1 MTPAEMLLSL
11 IRGPKVYAYIR
22 RHNTVFPSNSLEYVS
37 ETMLTVMNG
46 CYTVCSV
53 VSPFL
58 LLIAY
63 NRSLLNGTNFMM
75 LAKFTVTYYVIA
87 ISMRTIGR
95 IFNPEYRRFA
105 DTLFKAH
112 LHGQNASS
120 LLLGYDYELFAAPID
135 FRARKESRKYF
146 ETPRRFT
153 TTGNILYTALR
164 DRLSYNIAYSFA
176 RVLVYPGSAALL
188 NKLIQSFLIEN
199 RRKLVVEKGA
209 MRGVLMTREGNRV
222 DSMFVDRREQGE
234 NGDILVVT
242 CEGNAGFYETG
253 IMPTPLTLNYSVLG
267 WNQPGFGESSGMP
280 TPKQT
285 VASID
290 AVIQY
295 AIHKLGFEEEQIVI
309 YAWSIGGFPATWAAA
324 NYPNIKALIL
334 DATFDDLLPLAEA
347 KMPRSWAPLVEFIV
361 RTYFDMPIAM
371 QLTAYNGPLVLIRR
385 TQDEMIITTEGTS
398 EERLAT
404 NRANNLLKSILRAR
418 HPNLINDDDAE
429 LAVDVWLAATPLERI
444 SLTKDCPKTL
454 AMDNIENLTKQNRNI
469 LIHCLCSKYLVDFDS
484 SHNTPLDL
492 SLFTVPS
499 SF

>member
-1 MTPAEMLLSL
+1 
-11 IRGPKVYAYIR
+11 
-22 RHNTVFPSNSLEYVS
+22 
-37 ETMLTVMNG
+37 
-46 CYTVCSV
+46 
-53 VSPFL
+53 
-58 LLIAY
+58 
-63 NRSLLNGTNFMM
+63 
-75 LAKFTVTYYVIA
+75 
-87 ISMRTIGR
+87 
-95 IFNPEYRRFA
+95 
-105 DTLFKAH
+105 
-112 LHGQNASS
+112 
-120 LLLGYDYELFAAPID
+120 
-135 FRARKESRKYF
+135 
-146 ETPRRFT
+146 
-153 TTGNILYTALR
+153 
-164 DRLSYNIAYSFA
+164 
-176 RVLVYPGSAALL
+176 
-188 NKLIQSFLIEN
+188 
-199 RRKLVVEKGA
+199 
-209 MRGVLMTREGNRV
+209 
-222 DSMFVDRREQGE
+222 
-234 NGDILVVT
+234 
-242 CEGNAGFYETG
+242 
-253 IMPTPLTLNYSVLG
+253 
-267 WNQPGFGESSGMP
+267 
-280 TPKQT
+280 T

-324 NYPNIKALIL
+324 NYPNIK
-334 DATFDDLLPLAEA
+334 
-347 KMPRSWAPLVEFIV
+347 
-361 RTYFDMPIAM
+361 
-371 QLTAYNGPLVLIRR
+371 LTAYNGPLVLIRR

>member
-22 RHNTVFPSNSLEYVS
+22 RHDTVFPSNSLEYVS

-46 CYTVCSV
+46 CYTVCTV

-87 ISMRTIGR
+87 ISMRTVGR

-105 DTLFKAH
+105 DTLFEAH
-112 LHGQNASS
+112 LHGRNGSS

-135 FRARKESRKYF
+135 FRARKELRKYF

-153 TTGNILYTALR
+153 ATGNMLYTALR
-164 DRLSYNIAYSFA
+164 DRLSYNIVYSFA
-176 RVLVYPGSAALL
+176 RVLVYPGSASLL

-209 MRGVLMTREGNRV
+209 IRGVLMTREGNRV
-222 DSMFVDRREQGE
+222 DSMFVDRREQGG
-234 NGDILVVT
+234 NGNILVVT

-285 VASID
+285 IASID

-295 AIHKLGFEEEQIVI
+295 AIHKLGFVEEQIVI

-324 NYPNIKALIL
+324 NYPNIKVV
-334 DATFDDLLPLAEA
+334 FDSA

-371 QLTAYNGPLVLIRR
+371 QLTAYNGPLILIRR
-385 TQDEMIITTEGTS
+385 TQDEMIITTEGTN

-418 HPNLINDDDAE
+418 HPSLINDDDAE
-429 LAVDVWLAATPLERI
+429 VAVDVWLAATPLERM
-444 SLTKDCPKTL
+444 SLTKDCPKTST
-454 AMDNIENLTKQNRNI
+454 MGNVENLTKQNRNI

-484 SHNTPLDL
+484 SHNTPLDP
-492 SLFTVPS
+492 SLFKIPS